1 MAISFETVTGNQT
14 SANVLA
20 QINNNFAKIKDGSVS
35 KADYATNADTVDSK
49 HASDLIPGAA
59 TFLNSITSLANLSV
73 GRYFCTQTRQSWE
86 PVTTTG
92 SRTFLI
98 EVSLNTPNNLKNYK
112 INYIAG
118 AGAGE
123 SYYSDYS
130 SGSIR
135 WNRIINNNNVG
146 SVDAITSTYD
156 YVGRKGK
163 IKVSDGMV
171 IFNEDKILEN
181 NGFIPVN
188 DGTGNFYVITSS
200 SVQESYKPSESCN
213 SGYYILKIIPKVQ
226 IYNSSYQL
234 ISTISNVTSYYT
246 YANHGSSSEGG
257 SVQAVYINTDTGDA
271 ILGLTTTKGNHP
283 DGYYYFS
290 KEASKIFYIAFS
302 QGYYDY
308 SSSFDWYAPDYW
320 ENNHFGKIVR
330 GSDRSSSSYY
340 TDITN
345 FYVDLSADRGSV
357 VANSSSVMVSDGYYY
372 HLIGQKNSYF
382 YLVTNSS
389 NYTSTPTL
397 TRYHIPTKATN
408 GVNINFAST
417 YNNYNSSASTDYC
430 DMDDDYIYI
439 GANAQTGNNT
449 YKKAIFK
456 YNLSLSLI
464 SKSPEFSDNSYQPT
478 GLLVT
483 NNYVIIESN
492 SVLRSYKKSGLT
504 LAATFSGTLGNLS
517 RNSNTNRRWF
527 KNKGKNL
534 QGTNNPG
541 IYIKEDYFLGDRVSI
556 SFGNT
561 DVSCYKIINAANG
574 SVFGY
579 FGNYYLYHLNNVSS
593 TTPMY
598 YDNIGLLFNG
608 ALLNTQ
614 NLEILLRSFVVG

>member
-1 MAISFETVTGNQT
+1 MAINFETVAGNQT

-20 QINNNFAKIKDGSVS
+20 QINNNFAKINSNPVP
-35 KADYATNADTVDSK
+35 KADFATNADTVDNK
-49 HASDLIPGAA
+49 HASELIPGAA
-59 TFLNSITSLANLSV
+59 TFLNSITSLANLSI

-98 EVSLNTPNNLKNYK
+98 EVSLDTPNSLKSYK

-135 WNRIINNNNVG
+135 WNRVINNNNVG
-146 SVDAITSTYD
+146 SVDAVTSTYD

-163 IKVSDGMV
+163 IRVSEGMV

-200 SVQESYKPSESCN
+200 SVENSYVPAESCD
-213 SGYYILKIIPKVQ
+213 SAYYMLRIVPKIQ

-234 ISTISNVTSYYT
+234 ISTVSNVTSYYT
-246 YANHGSSSEGG
+246 YRNSANSEAG

-271 ILGLTTTKGNHP
+271 ILGLVTTGGTHP
-283 DGYYYFS
+283 QGYYYFS

-302 QGYYDY
+302 QGYYGY
-308 SSSFDWYAPDYW
+308 SSSFTWYAPDYW
-320 ENNHFGKIVR
+320 EDNHFGKFVR
-330 GSDRSSSSYY
+330 GSTNSSSSAY
-340 TDITN
+340 TNIMN
-345 FYVDLSADRGSV
+345 YYVDLSADRSSV
-357 VANSSSVMVSDGYYY
+357 SANSSSVMVSGGYYY

-382 YLVTNSS
+382 YLITNSS
-389 NYTSTPTL
+389 SYTSTPTL
-397 TRYHIPTKATN
+397 TRYYIPTKATN
-408 GVNINFAST
+408 GVNIDFAAT
-417 YNNYNSSASTDYC
+417 YNNYDSAASTDYC

-439 GANAQTGNNT
+439 GANAQTGSNT

-456 YNLSLSLI
+456 YNFSLSLI
-464 SKSPEFSDNSYQPT
+464 SKSPEFSDSSYRLT

-492 SVLRSYKKSGLT
+492 SILRSYRKSGLT
-504 LAATFSGTLGNLS
+504 LAATFSGTLGNL
-517 RNSNTNRRWF
+517 NKNNNTNRRWF
-527 KNKGKNL
+527 KNEGKNL
-534 QGTNNPG
+534 QGTSNPG
-541 IYIKEDYFLGDRVSI
+541 IHIKEDYFLGDRVSVY
-556 SFGNT
+556 FGNT
-561 DVSCYKIINAANG
+561 SVSCYKIINAANG
-574 SVFGY
+574 NIFGY

-593 TTPMY
+593 ITPVY

-608 ALLNTQ
+608 TLLNVQ
-614 NLEILLRSFVVG
+614 NLEILLRSFVVS